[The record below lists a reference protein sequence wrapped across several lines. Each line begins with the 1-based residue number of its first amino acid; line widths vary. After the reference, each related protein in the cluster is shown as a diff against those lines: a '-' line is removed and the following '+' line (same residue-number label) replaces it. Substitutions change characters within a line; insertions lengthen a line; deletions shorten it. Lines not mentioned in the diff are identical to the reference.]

1 MFGIDFS
8 EILVIFGHSARG
20 AGAREAAPARGH
32 DRPLGRT
39 CTGDGAAIPRAA
51 RTGSRDFQAPQRSA
65 RAGAAAGGASARAI
79 ARAHRQR
86 RHRRRHQRPT
96 PSPRHPSLRN
106 PMSEDNEALP
116 EGTLISHL
124 LELRSRL
131 LRAMIAVL
139 IAFLPCAYYSNQ
151 IFDWLA
157 TPLVA
162 KLPPGQKLIATTVTA
177 TFTAPLKLA
186 LVTGLLIAMPYV
198 LYQIWAFVAPGLYR
212 KEKRFAMPLLVSA
225 IAAVLRRG
233 RVLVPVRVSAGVPFL
248 HRHDAAQR
256 AAHGRYHQLPA
267 VRAHAV
273 RRLRRGLRDAGRGGA
288 AGADQPGDA
297 CRSCARCAATC

>member
-1 MFGIDFS
+1 
-8 EILVIFGHSARG
+8 
-20 AGAREAAPARGH
+20 
-32 DRPLGRT
+32 
-39 CTGDGAAIPRAA
+39 
-51 RTGSRDFQAPQRSA
+51 
-65 RAGAAAGGASARAI
+65 
-79 ARAHRQR
+79 
-86 RHRRRHQRPT
+86 
-96 PSPRHPSLRN
+96 
-106 PMSEDNEALP
+106 MSEDNEALP

-157 TPLVA
+157 RPLVA
-162 KLPPGQKLIATTVTA
+162 KLPQGQKLIATTVTA

-225 IAAVLRRG
+225 IVLFYVGVAFSYLFVFPLVFRFFVATTPHNVQLMADITNYLHFALTLFVAFGVAFETPVAVVLLVLTNIVTLQKLR
-233 RVLVPVRVSAGVPFL
+233 
-248 HRHDAAQR
+248 
-256 AAHGRYHQLPA
+256 A
-267 VRAHAV
+267 VRGYVLIVVFIIAAILTPPDVMSQTAMAIPMYLLFEGGILFAAILQRSSASV
-273 RRLRRGLRDAGRGGA
+273 RDSSPEQG
-288 AGADQPGDA
+288 
-297 CRSCARCAATC
+297 ST

>member
-1 MFGIDFS
+1 
-8 EILVIFGHSARG
+8 
-20 AGAREAAPARGH
+20 
-32 DRPLGRT
+32 
-39 CTGDGAAIPRAA
+39 
-51 RTGSRDFQAPQRSA
+51 
-65 RAGAAAGGASARAI
+65 
-79 ARAHRQR
+79 
-86 RHRRRHQRPT
+86 
-96 PSPRHPSLRN
+96 
-106 PMSEDNEALP
+106 MSEDNEALP

-157 TPLVA
+157 RPLVA
-162 KLPPGQKLIATTVTA
+162 KLPQGQKLIATTVTA

-225 IAAVLRRG
+225 IVLFYVGVAFSYLFVFPLVFRFFVATTPHNVQLMADITNYLHFALTLFVAFGVAFETPVAVVLLVLTNIVTLQKLR
-233 RVLVPVRVSAGVPFL
+233 
-248 HRHDAAQR
+248 
-256 AAHGRYHQLPA
+256 A
-267 VRAHAV
+267 VRGYVLIVVFIIAAILTPPDV
-273 RRLRRGLRDAGRGGA
+273 MSQTAMAIPMYLLFEGGILFA
-288 AGADQPGDA
+288 AILQ
-297 CRSCARCAATC
+297 RSSASVSDSSPEQGST